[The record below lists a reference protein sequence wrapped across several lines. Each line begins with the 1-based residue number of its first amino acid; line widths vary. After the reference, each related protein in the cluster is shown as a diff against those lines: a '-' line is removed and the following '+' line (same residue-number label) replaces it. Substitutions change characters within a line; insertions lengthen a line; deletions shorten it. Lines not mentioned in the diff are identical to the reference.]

1 MFEPDKIV
9 PFAAAAASLIM
20 TPGPAKLLLLSTSA
34 SRGFRPGFK
43 LALGIF
49 FSDTAHV
56 TLVSVGLGALI
67 VSSQMFRSVSPTGCS

>member
-1 MFEPDKIV
+1 VFEPDKIV
-9 PFAAAAASLIM
+9 PFAAASLIM

-43 LALGIF
+43 FALGIF

-67 VSSQMFRSVSPTGCS
+67 VSSQMFRSVSRTGCS